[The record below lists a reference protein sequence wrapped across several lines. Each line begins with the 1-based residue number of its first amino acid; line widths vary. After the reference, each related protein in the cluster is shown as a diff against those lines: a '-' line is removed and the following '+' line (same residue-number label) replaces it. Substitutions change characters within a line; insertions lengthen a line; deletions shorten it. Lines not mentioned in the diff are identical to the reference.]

1 MTTPRDKLHNLTGH
15 VPSRCFWLDLPS
27 PMAAEIA
34 GRAGAE
40 LCVIDTEH
48 GQIGPETLTGM
59 LRALDLSKTP
69 ALVRLGDAGAGR
81 VKHALDAGAAGVLI
95 PYIET
100 VEEARAAVRAFCAP
114 PLGQRGMAT
123 GVSRAGG
130 FGADKDYAR
139 SWNDTGLLVLQI
151 ETAKGLAAA
160 PEIAALD
167 GVDMLFFG
175 PSDYAAD
182 RGLDA
187 TGDSGRDSDEILA
200 ACRRMIAAADD
211 KAKLAGAF
219 PWPGAGPDRLIAE
232 GADLVAVGS
241 DVRALGQ
248 SFAAALAACPLAG
261 DSGG

>member
-1 MTTPRDKLHNLTGH
+1 MTNSHDKLHRLTGH

-48 GQIGPETLTGM
+48 GQIGPETLTDM
-59 LRALDLSKTP
+59 LRALDLGGTP

-81 VKHALDAGAAGVLI
+81 VKHALDAGAAGILV
-95 PYIET
+95 PYVET
-100 VEEARAAVRAFCAP
+100 VDEARAAVRAFCVP

-130 FGADKDYAR
+130 FGAVRDYAR
-139 SWNDTGLLVLQI
+139 TWNDTGLLVLQI

-160 PEIAALD
+160 PDIAALE

-182 RGLDA
+182 QNLDPV
-187 TGDSGRDSDEILA
+187 RDSDAILT
-200 ACRRMIAAADD
+200 ACRQMIAAARD
-211 KAKLAGAF
+211 AGKLAGAF
-219 PWPGAGPDRLIAE
+219 PWPGAGPDRLITE

-241 DVRALGQ
+241 DVRALAQ
-248 SFAAALAACPLAG
+248 SFAAALAACPLPEG
-261 DSGG
+261 